1 MLSFVT
7 VALTAFSSSLF
18 ILSAKASPC
27 VVFDANFNLYA
38 FGLGG
43 KDFSLGTQD
52 TWTSGSATDI
62 TANGRPPFD
71 GTNTT
76 CYLAQF
82 FNAIYVLNGDKS
94 NPTNIGIYD
103 AQAKSWSTQTTGT
116 GSGGSGGS
124 FDYGNFQAIL
134 DHDTNVFFAL
144 SGTDLWSLN
153 FGTMKAATGSAINW
167 SDVGKPSFSTSGYN
181 PVMALA
187 QNHVHFLDVP
197 GAQPGTAQIFV
208 IHFSFFQPDAQS
220 YPASGGGSS
229 FPVTYGQATSLFQS
243 EAVQV
248 QQEFAFIPDDGSN
261 TYIINVENN
270 STTTLAGP
278 SDKSSS
284 TFTAGVTSLV
294 QLTSSGNIF
303 FFPYKQNDTSANT
316 NAQWTQV
323 KLSGLPAAT
332 SASSGSSPTASGSK
346 TGSASTP
353 TGSGSSSQSS
363 GSGNGTGT
371 AVRTTGINVVR
382 TIGIVGLLAAIGCL
396 F

>member
-18 ILSAKASPC
+18 ILSAHASPC

-38 FGLGG
+38 FGLDG

-82 FNAIYVLNGDKS
+82 FNAIYVINGDKA

-103 AQAKSWSTQTTGT
+103 AGAKSWSTQKTGA
-116 GSGGSGGS
+116 GG
-124 FDYGNFQAIL
+124 FDYSSFQAIL
-134 DHDTNVFFAL
+134 DHDTNVFYAL
-144 SGTDLWSLN
+144 SGTDIWSLD
-153 FGTMKAATGSAINW
+153 FGTMKAATGNAINW
-167 SDVGKPSFSTSGYN
+167 NDVGKPIFSTSGYS

-187 QNHVHFLDVP
+187 QNHIHFINVP

-208 IHFSFFQPDAQS
+208 IHFSFFQPDAQA
-220 YPASGGGSS
+220 YPISGGGNFPETHGQVAS
-229 FPVTYGQATSLFQS
+229 FFQETVS
-243 EAVQV
+243 VV
-248 QQEFAFIPDDGSN
+248 QQEFAFIPDDGSK
-261 TYIINVENN
+261 TYVINVETN
-270 STTTLAGP
+270 STAALAGP
-278 SDKSSS
+278 TDKSSS
-284 TFTAGVTSLV
+284 TFAAGITSLV

-303 FFPYKQNDTSANT
+303 FFPYKQNDTST
-316 NAQWTQV
+316 NSQAQWSQV

-332 SASSGSSPTASGSK
+332 AA
-346 TGSASTP
+346 P
-353 TGSGSSSQSS
+353 TGSGSSPTGS
-363 GSGNGTGT
+363 GSGSGTGTGSGASPTGSGSTSQAGGNGTGAAIAT
-371 AVRTTGINVVR
+371 SVSIVRTLGF
-382 TIGIVGLLAAIGCL
+382 VGLLAAIGCL